1 MFENL
6 FDYWFK
12 IEWSH
17 KVTPQYI
24 IDEQEK
30 WMKAFLRG
38 RLYIHRRQ

>member
-38 RLYIHRRQ
+38 RLYIHRRR